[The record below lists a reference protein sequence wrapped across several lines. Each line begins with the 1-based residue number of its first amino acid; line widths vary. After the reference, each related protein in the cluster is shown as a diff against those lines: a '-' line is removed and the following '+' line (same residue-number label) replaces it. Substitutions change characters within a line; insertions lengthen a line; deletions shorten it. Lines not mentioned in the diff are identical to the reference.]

1 MGKTKIIQ
9 YTHRPNSTE
18 LGLGNTHETYML
30 INSDTNLSNIFPVG
44 TDVIVE
50 DTSNQKKY
58 FLKAANSREFRVNQM
73 GEIYRDYNV
82 LPGDEIIIT
91 NISKGNASATYI
103 TVNKFNRVV
112 FTVGGNGA
120 EIINK
125 ERLEAYYVGNMKYEI
140 NVYDRGQLN
149 KLNIAF
155 KEAKKKRVDS
165 PNTTDYYTISIND
178 STLANGTHYL
188 TIDEKSNIATLAKS
202 SYNEIEFEDSLV
214 NEVKAIKQANPEST
228 DLPNTIISYLTAIR
242 TKPFL
247 LLAGISGTG
256 KSRIVRKL
264 AQATDDIDTFAKD
277 DDRWKLHSPQNFQLI
292 QVKPNWHNSM
302 DLVGFKSNIGGEH
315 YEMTPFIEFVA
326 KAWQHQDTPFFL
338 CLDEMNLA
346 PVEEYFA
353 EFLSAIES
361 RSNEGGS
368 YETDPII
375 KPFRDF
381 GEKVAKEMID
391 KLLGEKLG
399 SLKAEDIV
407 KLSLTAQRFLTMG
420 LTLPKNLI
428 VMGTVNM
435 DETTFSF
442 SRKVL
447 DRAISIE
454 MNEVNYD
461 DFLKEKTEDDVPV
474 LTTSNTL
481 LVERPIKSKEVKDN
495 IDSERVM
502 EYLKAVNNILEGTPF
517 KLGYR
522 AANEAL
528 LYVAAAKTFGNDDL
542 EAAIDEFTLMKIL
555 SRIEGDDSKL
565 KTQDGKDLLAEFKNL
580 LSSNYGF
587 SEESKTLKKLN
598 QMINILDRDKF
609 VSFWG

>member
-30 INSDTNLSNIFPVG
+30 INTDTNLSNIFPIG
-44 TDVIVE
+44 TDVVVE

-73 GEIYRDYNV
+73 GEIYRDHNV
-82 LPGDEIIIT
+82 LPGDEIVIT
-91 NISKGNASATYI
+91 NISNENASATYI
-103 TVNKFNRVV
+103 TVNQFNRVV
-112 FTVGGNGA
+112 FSVGGNGA

-125 ERLEAYYVGNMKYEI
+125 ERLDDFSVEDMKYEI
-140 NVYDRGQLN
+140 NVYDRGQYN

-165 PNTTDYYTISIND
+165 PNTTDFYTISIND
-178 STLANGTHYL
+178 SKLANGTYYL
-188 TIDEKSNIATLAKS
+188 TIGEKSSIATLAKS
-202 SYNEIEFEDSLV
+202 SYNEIEFEDGLV
-214 NEVKAIKQANPEST
+214 NKVKTTTQDNPEQTNLSA
-228 DLPNTIISYLTAIR
+228 TILSYLTAIR

-264 AQATDDIDTFAKD
+264 AQATDNIDTFAND

-391 KLLGEKLG
+391 KLLGEELE

-447 DRAISIE
+447 DRAMSIE
-454 MNEVNYD
+454 MNEVMYD
-461 DFLKEKTEDDVPV
+461 DFLSGKTENDIEV
-474 LTTSNTL
+474 
-481 LVERPIKSKEVKDN
+481 LVERNSDLVNRPISGLKVKDE
-495 IDSERVM
+495 DSQTVINF
-502 EYLKAVNNILEGTPF
+502 LSSINALLDNTPY

-528 LYVAAAKTFGNDDL
+528 LYVSAAKTFGCDDWKK
-542 EAAIDEFTLMKIL
+542 AMDDFTLMKIL

-565 KTQDGKDLLAEFKNL
+565 KTQDGKDLLSEFKYL
-580 LSSNYGF
+580 LSSTYGF